1 MLTPAQCAQLGENKP
16 AVVAFCT
23 GSLPTLVDLRSLF
36 EQGVLQAAVVDRP
49 ANRASGPGRANL
61 RACFDQSYL
70 VITAANLAD
79 LPAPLAGNP

>member
-1 MLTPAQCAQLGENKP
+1 MLTASQCAQLGENKP
-16 AVVAFCT
+16 AVVAFCS
-23 GSLPTLVDLRSLF
+23 GSLPALVDLRSLF

-49 ANRASGPGRANL
+49 ADRAPGPRRSNL

-79 LPAPLAGNP
+79 LPTRFAGNP